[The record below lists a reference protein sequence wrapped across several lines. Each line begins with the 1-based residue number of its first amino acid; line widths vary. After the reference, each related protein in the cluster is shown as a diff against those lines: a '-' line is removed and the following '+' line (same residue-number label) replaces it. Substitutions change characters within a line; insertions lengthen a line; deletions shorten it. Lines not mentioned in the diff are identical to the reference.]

1 MTARRGPSPR
11 RRARAIGGAI
21 LFLACGSAV
30 EATASPSA
38 PQAGPGAIVAHAIA
52 EASRRFGVPE
62 DWIRAVIRAES
73 AFDPQATSRVGA
85 MGLMQVMP
93 ATYAELRVRYGL
105 GPDGYDPRDNVLA
118 GTAYLRELHDRF
130 GVRGALAAYNAG
142 PGRYQEHLDTGRILP
157 LETRIYVARIAA
169 GGRFDPSLAGP
180 NARVVAP
187 GPTPPDP
194 AAAPLFITLG
204 SPSSGRRAAAVDARS
219 ELFPTL
225 RPSEAGDE

>member
-1 MTARRGPSPR
+1 MTARWRPSAGQR
-11 RRARAIGGAI
+11 TRAIGGAI
-21 LFLACGSAV
+21 LCLTCGVAA
-30 EATASPSA
+30 ETTASPSA
-38 PQAGPGAIVAHAIA
+38 PPGSGDGVANAIA

-62 DWIRAVIRAES
+62 DWIRAVIKAES
-73 AFDPQATSRVGA
+73 AFDSRATSRVGA

-105 GPDGYDPRDNVLA
+105 GPDAYDSRDNVLA

-169 GGRFDPSLAGP
+169 GGRLGERLADP
-180 NARVVAP
+180 NARVIAP
-187 GPTPPDP
+187 RPTPPDP
-194 AAAPLFITLG
+194 ATAPLFVTLG
-204 SPSSGRRAAAVDARS
+204 SSSSGVRASANDARS
-219 ELFPTL
+219 ELFPTPRL
-225 RPSEAGDE
+225 SEAGDE